1 MNSRAPNEM
10 DTALRERA
18 SKVRMLV
25 LDVDGVLTDGK
36 LYIDH
41 AGNEMKAFN
50 TRDGL
55 GMKALQRCGIE
66 IAVITGRK
74 SAAVA
79 HRMAQLDIKHIYQG
93 REDKL
98 SAFLHL
104 LELTGLDATQTCFAG
119 DDWIDLPV
127 LQRAGLAVS
136 VADAEDRV
144 KEHAHWIT
152 QRDGGDGAVRE
163 ICNLI
168 LVAQDKEQI
177 ILDEIL
183 TL

>member
-1 MNSRAPNEM
+1 MPGM
-10 DTALRERA
+10 DAALKQRA
-18 SKVRMLV
+18 SKIRMLV

-36 LYIDH
+36 LYFDH

-55 GMKALQRCGIE
+55 GMKALQRVGIE
-66 IAVITGRK
+66 VAVITGRK
-74 SAAVA
+74 SEAVSYRMNQLGIA
-79 HRMAQLDIKHIYQG
+79 HVYQG

-98 SAFLHL
+98 DAFLDL
-104 LELTGLDATQTCFAG
+104 LKTTRLDAQQVCFAG

-127 LQRAGLAVS
+127 LMRVGLAVS
-136 VADAEDRV
+136 VADAEDQV
-144 KEHAHWIT
+144 KQQAHWIT
-152 QRDGGDGAVRE
+152 QRNGGHGAVRE

-168 LVAQDKEQI
+168 LKAQGKDQT

-183 TL
+183 AS

>member
-1 MNSRAPNEM
+1 M
-10 DTALRERA
+10 DVTLKERA
-18 SKVRMLV
+18 SNIRMLV

-36 LYIDH
+36 LYFDH

-55 GMKALQRCGIE
+55 GMKALQQCGIE

-74 SAAVA
+74 SGAVA
-79 HRMAQLDIKHIYQG
+79 QRMSQLDIKHVYQG
-93 REDKL
+93 RDDKL
-98 SAFLHL
+98 NAFLHL
-104 LELTGLDATQTCFAG
+104 LDITGLDARQVCFAG
-119 DDWIDLPV
+119 DDWIDIPV
-127 LQRAGLAVS
+127 LMRAGLAVS
-136 VADAEDRV
+136 VADAEERV

-152 QRDGGDGAVRE
+152 KRNGGEGAVRE

-168 LVAQDKEQI
+168 LAAQDKQQL

-183 TL
+183 AS

>member
-1 MNSRAPNEM
+1 M
-10 DTALRERA
+10 DAALKERA
-18 SKVRMLV
+18 SNIRMLV

-36 LYIDH
+36 LYFDH

-66 IAVITGRK
+66 VAVITGRK
-74 SAAVA
+74 SEAVA
-79 HRMAQLDIKHIYQG
+79 HRMSRLGIKHVYQD

-98 SAFLHL
+98 NAFLHL
-104 LELTGLDATQTCFAG
+104 LDATGLDAHQVCFAG

-127 LQRAGLAVS
+127 LMRVGLAVS

-144 KEHAHWIT
+144 RDHAHWIT
-152 QRDGGDGAVRE
+152 DRNGGDGAVRE

-168 LVAQDKEQI
+168 LAAQGKDQF

-183 TL
+183 AS

>member
-1 MNSRAPNEM
+1 MASMDATLRDRAANI
-10 DTALRERA
+10 
-18 SKVRMLV
+18 RMLV

-36 LYIDH
+36 LYFDH

-66 IAVITGRK
+66 VAVITGRN
-74 SAAVA
+74 SAAVT
-79 HRMAQLDIKHIYQG
+79 HRMNQLDIQHIYQG
-93 REDKL
+93 CQDKL
-98 SAFLHL
+98 NAFLHL
-104 LELTGLDATQTCFAG
+104 LEKTGLDAQQICFAG
-119 DDWIDLPV
+119 DDWIDLPI
-127 LQRAGLAVS
+127 LLRAGLAVS

-144 KEHAHWIT
+144 KDQAHWIT
-152 QRDGGDGAVRE
+152 KRNGGDGAVRE

-168 LVAQDKEQI
+168 LTAQDKDQT

-183 TL
+183 AS

>member
-1 MNSRAPNEM
+1 M
-10 DTALRERA
+10 DRMDAALRERA
-18 SKVRMLV
+18 SGIRMLI

-36 LYIDH
+36 LYFDH

-50 TRDGL
+50 TRDGM
-55 GMKALQRCGIE
+55 GIKALQKAGIE
-66 IAVITGRK
+66 VAVITGRK
-74 SAAVA
+74 SGSVA
-79 HRMAQLDIKHIYQG
+79 KRMEQLGIRYVYQG

-98 SAFLHL
+98 DAFLDL
-104 LELTGLDATQTCFAG
+104 LAKTGLGADQTCFAG

-127 LQRAGLAVS
+127 LMRVGLAVS

-144 KEHAHWIT
+144 KQQAHWIT
-152 QRDGGDGAVRE
+152 TRNGGDGAVRE

-168 LVAQDKEQI
+168 LSATGKDQT

-183 TL
+183 AS

>member
-1 MNSRAPNEM
+1 M
-10 DTALRERA
+10 DRMDAALRERA
-18 SKVRMLV
+18 SKICMLI

-36 LYIDH
+36 LYFDH
-41 AGNEMKAFN
+41 SGNEMKAFN

-55 GMKALQRCGIE
+55 GMKALQKVGIE
-66 IAVITGRK
+66 VAVITGRK
-74 SAAVA
+74 SEAVT
-79 HRMAQLDIKHIYQG
+79 HRMAQLGVNHVYQG

-98 SAFLHL
+98 DAFLDL
-104 LELTGLDATQTCFAG
+104 LEITGLDAQQTCFAG

-127 LQRAGLAVS
+127 LLRAGLAVS

-144 KEHAHWIT
+144 KKQAHWIT
-152 QRDGGDGAVRE
+152 RRNGGDGAVRE

-168 LVAQDKEQI
+168 LAAQEKDRI

-183 TL
+183 AS

>member
-1 MNSRAPNEM
+1 MLVMDAALQKRAC
-10 DTALRERA
+10 D
-18 SKVRMLV
+18 VRILV

-36 LYIDH
+36 LYFDH

-66 IAVITGRK
+66 VAVITGRK
-74 SAAVA
+74 SKAVT
-79 HRMAQLDIKHIYQG
+79 HRMAQLDIQHVYQG

-104 LELTGLDATQTCFAG
+104 LEVTGLEAHQTCFAG
-119 DDWIDLPV
+119 DDWIDLPI
-127 LQRAGLAVS
+127 LMRAGLAVA

-144 KEHAHWIT
+144 KERAHWVT
-152 QRDGGDGAVRE
+152 KRNGGEGAVRE

-168 LVAQDKEQI
+168 LAAQDRDQTV
-177 ILDEIL
+177 LDEIL
-183 TL
+183 AS